1 LVEEL
6 HTKIHKDYDGVVL
19 RDQVIPNPPVRGPN
33 GYANITLK
41 EGAVPQRQKPFRQH
55 GEKHDALVKISQGW
69 LDNEFAE
76 KSHEPLNEWLSQAF
90 AVPKKSATF
99 PWRGVVDMRGP
110 NSQTRACNY
119 PLPCIEDILV
129 KQGRNLIFS
138 VLDLRQAFHQQP
150 MDPKSRHITS
160 TYTPLGILQ
169 WKVNVMG
176 LKNASVQF
184 QRMMDDV
191 LDEVKEIASCYID
204 DIIVGTWVPEGGTHL
219 NNMIKICER

>member
-1 LVEEL
+1 MNMFGKKISEHDQIHIQSIVVARGDCAEKDPLVEEL
-6 HTKIHKDYDGVVL
+6 RTKIHTDYDGVVL

-90 AVPKKSATF
+90 AVPKKSAAF
-99 PWRGVVDMRGP
+99 PWRVVVDMRGP

-129 KQGRNLIFS
+129 KQGRNLIFFGVGLATS
-138 VLDLRQAFHQQP
+138 VSPTTDGSEVPSHNQHLHPPGHFAMEGECDGTEKCIRP
-150 MDPKSRHITS
+150 ISK
-160 TYTPLGILQ
+160 
-169 WKVNVMG
+169 
-176 LKNASVQF
+176 
-184 QRMMDDV
+184 DDGR
-191 LDEVKEIASCYID
+191 CF
-204 DIIVGTWVPEGGTHL
+204 G
-219 NNMIKICER
+219 